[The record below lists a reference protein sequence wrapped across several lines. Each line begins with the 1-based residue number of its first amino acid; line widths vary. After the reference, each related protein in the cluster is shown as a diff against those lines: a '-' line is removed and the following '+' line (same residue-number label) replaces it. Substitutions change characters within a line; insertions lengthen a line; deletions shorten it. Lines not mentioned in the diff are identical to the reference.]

1 MQVTVVEKNREPG
14 GRVGQFTRDGYT
26 FSTGPTLLIM
36 PLLYRGEL
44 TRLGVDMDAALECQ
58 RVDPTYD
65 VVFDDGARLAMTSEL
80 TAMRAQ
86 LEAMEPGSFG
96 GYRRYIDEGR
106 RHYHL
111 AMPALVDRDFR
122 RVTDFVT
129 PANLFLALR
138 IKALLPHYRHMSR
151 FFDSPRL
158 RAALAYQDV
167 YMGLSPFSAPSTFSL
182 TPYTELAHGVWYPK
196 GGMYRIVEMLAAL
209 AEESGVEFVYGEPV
223 SRIEIEGG
231 RASGVVLGDDRPLPA
246 DVVVALARRSARR

>member
-223 SRIEIEGG
+223 SRIEIEGR